1 VLVAV
6 VLPTYNESENIA
18 RLLTQ
23 LRQILPESQ
32 LYVVD
37 DNSPD
42 GTGDIAERCAIE
54 LGGIEVL
61 HRPGK
66 QGLGSAYRHGF
77 AYVISQGVD
86 VVVSMDVD
94 FSHDPLSIPAMLAAI
109 ESGSDAVI
117 GSRYVSGGGTKNWP
131 IHRRLLSR
139 WGNLYTAAVLGVSVR
154 DCTSGFRAY
163 RATALASI
171 APETTKA
178 EGYAFLSELVVRLS
192 RRGLKISEVPI
203 LFVDRE
209 NGTSK
214 MSGRIIAESM
224 LLVTR
229 WGISHRLNQSVK
241 LVQRK
246 FRERKN

>member
-1 VLVAV
+1 MIVAV

-23 LRQILPESQ
+23 LRTVLPDGR

-42 GTGDIAERCAIE
+42 GTGDIAERCARQ

-66 QGLGSAYRHGF
+66 QGLGSAYRQGF
-77 AYVISQGVD
+77 AHVISQGVD

-94 FSHDPLSIPAMLAAI
+94 FSHDPLVIPAMLAAI
-109 ESGSDAVI
+109 EAGSDAVI
-117 GSRYVSGGGTKNWP
+117 GSRYVNGGGTKNWP
-131 IHRRLLSR
+131 MHRRLLSR
-139 WGNLYTAAVLGVSVR
+139 WGNLYTASVLGVKVR

-178 EGYAFLSELVVRLS
+178 DGYAFLSELVVRFS

-214 MSGRIIAESM
+214 MSRQIITESM

-229 WGISHRLNQSVK
+229 WGVAHRWNQAKS
-241 LVQRK
+241 LVQVK
-246 FRERKN
+246 TRERRS

>member
-1 VLVAV
+1 MRVAV

-23 LRQILPESQ
+23 LRTVVPDGR

-42 GTGDIAERCAIE
+42 GTGDIAERCAAE
-54 LGGIEVL
+54 LGGIEVI
-61 HRPGK
+61 HRPDK
-66 QGLGSAYRHGF
+66 QGLGSAYRQGF
-77 AYVISQGVD
+77 AHVIAQGAD
-86 VVVSMDVD
+86 VIVSMDVD

-109 ESGSDAVI
+109 DAGSDAVI
-117 GSRYVSGGGTKNWP
+117 GSRYVDGGGTKNWP
-131 IHRRLLSR
+131 LHRRLLSR
-139 WGNLYTAAVLGVSVR
+139 WGNLYTGAVLGVKVR

-163 RATALASI
+163 RASALAAI

-192 RRGLKISEVPI
+192 RRGSKISEVPI
-203 LFVDRE
+203 LFIDRE

-214 MSGRIIAESM
+214 MSGRIIVESM

-229 WGISHRLNQSVK
+229 WGIVHRWNQTK
-241 LVQRK
+241 KFVQTK

>member
-23 LRQILPESQ
+23 LRTVLPDGR

-42 GTGDIAERCAIE
+42 GTGDIAERCARE

-66 QGLGSAYRHGF
+66 QGLGSAYRQGF
-77 AYVISQGVD
+77 AHVIAQGVD

-94 FSHDPLSIPAMLAAI
+94 FSHDPLVIPAMLAAI
-109 ESGSDAVI
+109 EAGSDAVI
-117 GSRYVSGGGTKNWP
+117 GSRYVTGGGTKNWP
-131 IHRRLLSR
+131 LHRRLLSR
-139 WGNLYTAAVLGVSVR
+139 WGNLYTASVLGVKVR

-214 MSGRIIAESM
+214 MSGRIIVESM

-229 WGISHRLNQSVK
+229 WGVAHRWNQAK
-241 LVQRK
+241 NLVQAKIRGRK
-246 FRERKN
+246 S

>member
-1 VLVAV
+1 MLVAV

-23 LRQILPESQ
+23 LRTVLPDGR

-42 GTGDIAERCAIE
+42 GTGEIAERCAAE

-66 QGLGSAYRHGF
+66 QGLGSAYRQGF
-77 AYVISQGVD
+77 AHVISQGVD

-94 FSHDPLSIPAMLAAI
+94 FSHDPLVIPAMLAAI
-109 ESGSDAVI
+109 EAGSDAVI
-117 GSRYVSGGGTKNWP
+117 GSRYVNGGGTKNWP

-139 WGNLYTAAVLGVSVR
+139 WGNLYTASVLGVKVR

-229 WGISHRLNQSVK
+229 WGVAHRWNQSVK

>member
-23 LRQILPESQ
+23 LRTVLPDGR

-42 GTGDIAERCAIE
+42 GTGDIAERCARE

-66 QGLGSAYRHGF
+66 QGLGSAYRQGF
-77 AYVISQGVD
+77 AHVIAQGVD

-94 FSHDPLSIPAMLAAI
+94 FSHDPLVIPAMLAAI
-109 ESGSDAVI
+109 EAGSDAVI
-117 GSRYVSGGGTKNWP
+117 GSRYVTGGGTKNWP
-131 IHRRLLSR
+131 LHRRLLSR
-139 WGNLYTAAVLGVSVR
+139 WGNLYTASVLGVKVR

-214 MSGRIIAESM
+214 MSGRIIVESM

-229 WGISHRLNQSVK
+229 WGVTHRWNQAK
-241 LVQRK
+241 NLVQAK
-246 FRERKN
+246 IRERKS

>member
-1 VLVAV
+1 MRVAV

-23 LRQILPESQ
+23 LRTVVPDGR

-42 GTGDIAERCAIE
+42 GTGDIAERCAAE
-54 LGGIEVL
+54 LGGIEVI
-61 HRPGK
+61 HRPDK
-66 QGLGSAYRHGF
+66 QGLGSAYRQGF
-77 AYVISQGVD
+77 AHVIAQGAD
-86 VVVSMDVD
+86 VIVSMDVD

-109 ESGSDAVI
+109 DAGSDAVI
-117 GSRYVSGGGTKNWP
+117 GSRYVDGGGTKNWP
-131 IHRRLLSR
+131 LHRRLLSR
-139 WGNLYTAAVLGVSVR
+139 WGNLYTGAVLGVKVR

-163 RATALASI
+163 RASALAAI

-178 EGYAFLSELVVRLS
+178 EGYAFLSELVVQLS
-192 RRGLKISEVPI
+192 RRGSKISEVPI
-203 LFVDRE
+203 LFIDRE

-214 MSGRIIAESM
+214 MSGRIIVESM

-229 WGISHRLNQSVK
+229 WGIVHRWNQAK
-241 LVQRK
+241 KFVQTK

>member
-1 VLVAV
+1 MLVAI

-23 LRQILPESQ
+23 LRTVLPDGR

-42 GTGDIAERCAIE
+42 GTGDIAERCARE
-54 LGGIEVL
+54 MGGIEVL

-66 QGLGSAYRHGF
+66 QGLGSAYRQGF
-77 AYVISQGVD
+77 AHVISQGVD

-94 FSHDPLSIPAMLAAI
+94 FSHDPLVIPAMLAAI
-109 ESGSDAVI
+109 EAGSDAVI

-131 IHRRLLSR
+131 LHRRLLSR
-139 WGNLYTAAVLGVSVR
+139 WGNLYTASVLGVKVR

-229 WGISHRLNQSVK
+229 WGVAHRLNQAKSF
-241 LVQRK
+241 VQLK
-246 FRERKN
+246 TRERKS

>member
-1 VLVAV
+1 MLVAV

-18 RLLTQ
+18 GLLTQ
-23 LRQILPESQ
+23 LRTVLPDGR

-42 GTGDIAERCAIE
+42 GTGEIAERCAVE

-66 QGLGSAYRHGF
+66 QGLGSAYRQGF
-77 AYVISQGVD
+77 THVIAQGVD

-94 FSHDPLSIPAMLAAI
+94 FSHDPLAIPAMLAEI

-131 IHRRLLSR
+131 LHRRLLSR
-139 WGNLYTAAVLGVSVR
+139 WGNLYTGAVLGVKVR

-163 RATALASI
+163 RSSALAAI

-203 LFVDRE
+203 LFIDRE
-209 NGTSK
+209 NGTST
-214 MSGRIIAESM
+214 MSGRIIIESM

-229 WGISHRLNQSVK
+229 WGISHRLNQAVK
-241 LVQRK
+241 LVQKK
-246 FRERKN
+246 FRERRN

>member
-23 LRQILPESQ
+23 LRNVLPAAR
-32 LYVVD
+32 LFVVD

-42 GTGDIAERCAIE
+42 GTGDIAERCARE

-66 QGLGSAYRHGF
+66 QGLGSAYRQGF
-77 AYVISQGVD
+77 THVIAQGVD

-94 FSHDPLSIPAMLAAI
+94 FSHDPLAIPAMLAEI

-131 IHRRLLSR
+131 LHRRLLSR
-139 WGNLYTAAVLGVSVR
+139 WGNLYTGAVLGVKVR

-163 RATALASI
+163 RSSALAAI

-203 LFVDRE
+203 LFIDRE

-214 MSGRIIAESM
+214 MSGRIIIESM

-229 WGISHRLNQSVK
+229 WGISHRLNQTVK
-241 LVQRK
+241 LVQKK
-246 FRERKN
+246 FRERRN

>member
-1 VLVAV
+1 MLVAV

-23 LRQILPESQ
+23 LRNVLPDAR
-32 LYVVD
+32 LFVVD

-42 GTGDIAERCAIE
+42 GTGDIAERCARE
-54 LGGIEVL
+54 MGGIEVL

-66 QGLGSAYRHGF
+66 QGLGSAYRQGF
-77 AYVISQGVD
+77 THVIAQGVD

-94 FSHDPLSIPAMLAAI
+94 FSHDPLAIPAMLAAI

-131 IHRRLLSR
+131 LHRRLLSR
-139 WGNLYTAAVLGVSVR
+139 WGNLYTGAVLGVKVR

-163 RATALASI
+163 RSSALAAI

-203 LFVDRE
+203 LFIDRE

-214 MSGRIIAESM
+214 MSGRIIIESM

-229 WGISHRLNQSVK
+229 WGISHRFNQVEK
-241 LVQRK
+241 LLQKK

>member
-23 LRQILPESQ
+23 LRNVLPDAR
-32 LYVVD
+32 LFVVD

-42 GTGDIAERCAIE
+42 GTGDIAERCARE

-66 QGLGSAYRHGF
+66 QGLGSAYRQGF
-77 AYVISQGVD
+77 THVIAQGVD

-94 FSHDPLSIPAMLAAI
+94 FSHDPFAIPAMLEAI

-131 IHRRLLSR
+131 LHRRLLSR
-139 WGNLYTAAVLGVSVR
+139 WGNLYTGAVLGVKVR

-163 RATALASI
+163 RSSALTAI

-214 MSGRIIAESM
+214 MSGRIIIESM

-229 WGISHRLNQSVK
+229 WGISHRLNQVVK
-241 LVQRK
+241 LVQKK

>member
-1 VLVAV
+1 MLVAV

-23 LRQILPESQ
+23 LRQVLPESR

-42 GTGDIAERCAIE
+42 GTGDIAERCAAE

-66 QGLGSAYRHGF
+66 QGLGSAYRQGF
-77 AYVISQGVD
+77 AHVIAQGAD
-86 VVVSMDVD
+86 IVVSMDVD

-109 ESGSDAVI
+109 DAGSDAVI
-117 GSRYVSGGGTKNWP
+117 GSRYVNGGGTKNWP
-131 IHRRLLSR
+131 LHRRLLSR
-139 WGNLYTAAVLGVSVR
+139 WGNLYTGAVLGVKVR

-192 RRGLKISEVPI
+192 RRGSKISEVPI

-214 MSGRIIAESM
+214 MSGRIIIESM
-224 LLVTR
+224 MLVTR
-229 WGISHRLNQSVK
+229 WGISHRWNQTKNFVQVK
-241 LVQRK
+241 I
-246 FRERKN
+246 RERKN

>member
-23 LRQILPESQ
+23 LRNVLPDAR
-32 LYVVD
+32 LFVVD

-42 GTGDIAERCAIE
+42 GTGDIAERCARE
-54 LGGIEVL
+54 MGGIEVL

-66 QGLGSAYRHGF
+66 QGLGSAYRQGF
-77 AYVISQGVD
+77 THVIAQGVD

-94 FSHDPLSIPAMLAAI
+94 FSHDPLAIPAMLAAI

-131 IHRRLLSR
+131 LHRRLLSR
-139 WGNLYTAAVLGVSVR
+139 WGNLYTGAVLGVKVR

-163 RATALASI
+163 RSSALAAI

-203 LFVDRE
+203 LFIDRE

-214 MSGRIIAESM
+214 MSGRIIIESM

-229 WGISHRLNQSVK
+229 WGISHRLNQVVK

>member
-1 VLVAV
+1 MRVAV

-23 LRQILPESQ
+23 LRTVVPDGR

-42 GTGDIAERCAIE
+42 GTGDIAERCAAE
-54 LGGIEVL
+54 LGGIEVI

-66 QGLGSAYRHGF
+66 QGLGSAYRQGF
-77 AYVISQGVD
+77 AYVIAQGAD
-86 VVVSMDVD
+86 VIVSMDVD
-94 FSHDPLSIPAMLAAI
+94 FSHDPLTIPAMLAAI
-109 ESGSDAVI
+109 DDGSDAVI
-117 GSRYVSGGGTKNWP
+117 GSRYVNGGGTKNWP
-131 IHRRLLSR
+131 LHRRLLSR
-139 WGNLYTAAVLGVSVR
+139 WGNLYTGAVLGVKVR

-163 RATALASI
+163 RASALAAI

-192 RRGLKISEVPI
+192 RRGSKISEVPI
-203 LFVDRE
+203 LFIDRE

-214 MSGRIIAESM
+214 MSGRIIVESM

-229 WGISHRLNQSVK
+229 WGIAHRWNQVK
-241 LVQRK
+241 KFVQTK
-246 FRERKN
+246 FRERRN

>member
-1 VLVAV
+1 MLVAV

-18 RLLTQ
+18 GLLTQ
-23 LRQILPESQ
+23 LRTVLPDGR

-42 GTGDIAERCAIE
+42 GTGEIAERCAVE

-66 QGLGSAYRHGF
+66 QGLGSAYRQGF
-77 AYVISQGVD
+77 THVIAQGVD

-94 FSHDPLSIPAMLAAI
+94 FSHDPLAIPAMLAAI

-131 IHRRLLSR
+131 LHRRLLSR
-139 WGNLYTAAVLGVSVR
+139 WGNLYTGAVLGVKVR

-163 RATALASI
+163 RSSALAAI

-203 LFVDRE
+203 LFIDRE

-214 MSGRIIAESM
+214 MSGRIIIESM

-229 WGISHRLNQSVK
+229 WGISHRLNQVVK
-241 LVQRK
+241 LVQKK

>member
-1 VLVAV
+1 VIVAV

-23 LRQILPESQ
+23 LRTVLPDGR

-42 GTGDIAERCAIE
+42 GTGDIAERCARQ

-66 QGLGSAYRHGF
+66 QGLGSAYRQGF
-77 AYVISQGVD
+77 AHVISQGVD

-94 FSHDPLSIPAMLAAI
+94 FSHDPLVIPAMLAAI
-109 ESGSDAVI
+109 EAGSDAVI
-117 GSRYVSGGGTKNWP
+117 GSRYVNGGGTKNWP
-131 IHRRLLSR
+131 MHRRLLSR
-139 WGNLYTAAVLGVSVR
+139 WGNLYTASVLGVKVR

-178 EGYAFLSELVVRLS
+178 DGYAFLSELVVRFS

-214 MSGRIIAESM
+214 MSRQIITESM

-229 WGISHRLNQSVK
+229 WGVAHRWNQAKS
-241 LVQRK
+241 LVQVK
-246 FRERKN
+246 TRERRS

>member
-1 VLVAV
+1 MLVAV

-18 RLLTQ
+18 GLLTQ
-23 LRQILPESQ
+23 LRTVLPDGR

-42 GTGDIAERCAIE
+42 GTGEIAERCAVE
-54 LGGIEVL
+54 LGRIEVL

-66 QGLGSAYRHGF
+66 QGLGSAYRQGF
-77 AYVISQGVD
+77 THVIAQGVD

-94 FSHDPLSIPAMLAAI
+94 FSHDPLAIPAMLAEI

-131 IHRRLLSR
+131 LHRRLLSR
-139 WGNLYTAAVLGVSVR
+139 WGNLYTGAVLGVKVR

-163 RATALASI
+163 RSSALAAI

-203 LFVDRE
+203 LFIDRE

-214 MSGRIIAESM
+214 MSGRIIIESM

-229 WGISHRLNQSVK
+229 WGISHRLNQTVK
-241 LVQRK
+241 LVQKK
-246 FRERKN
+246 FRERRN

>member
-1 VLVAV
+1 MRVAV

-23 LRQILPESQ
+23 LRTVVPDGR

-42 GTGDIAERCAIE
+42 GTGDIAERCAAE
-54 LGGIEVL
+54 LGGIEVI

-66 QGLGSAYRHGF
+66 QGLGSAYRQGF
-77 AYVISQGVD
+77 AHVIAQGVD
-86 VVVSMDVD
+86 VIVSMDVD

-109 ESGSDAVI
+109 DAGSDAVI
-117 GSRYVSGGGTKNWP
+117 GSRYVNGGGTKNWP
-131 IHRRLLSR
+131 LHRRLLSR
-139 WGNLYTAAVLGVSVR
+139 WGNLYTGAVLGVKVR
-154 DCTSGFRAY
+154 DCTSGFRVY
-163 RATALASI
+163 RASALAAI

-192 RRGLKISEVPI
+192 RRGSKISEVPI
-203 LFVDRE
+203 LFIDRE

-214 MSGRIIAESM
+214 MSGRIIVESM

-229 WGISHRLNQSVK
+229 WGIVHRWNQTK
-241 LVQRK
+241 KFVQTK
-246 FRERKN
+246 FRERRN

>member
-23 LRQILPESQ
+23 LRNVLPAAR
-32 LYVVD
+32 LFVVD

-42 GTGDIAERCAIE
+42 GTGDIAERCARE

-66 QGLGSAYRHGF
+66 QGLGSAYRQGF
-77 AYVISQGVD
+77 THVIAQGVD

-94 FSHDPLSIPAMLAAI
+94 FSHDPLAIPAMLAAI

-131 IHRRLLSR
+131 LHRRLLSR
-139 WGNLYTAAVLGVSVR
+139 WGNLYTGAVLGVKVR

-163 RATALASI
+163 RSSALAAI

-203 LFVDRE
+203 LFIDRE

-214 MSGRIIAESM
+214 MSGRIIIESM

-229 WGISHRLNQSVK
+229 WGISHRLNQVVK
-241 LVQRK
+241 LVQKK

>member
-23 LRQILPESQ
+23 LRNVLPDAR
-32 LYVVD
+32 LFVVD

-42 GTGDIAERCAIE
+42 GTGDIAERCARE

-66 QGLGSAYRHGF
+66 QGLGSAYRQGF
-77 AYVISQGVD
+77 THVIAQGVD

-94 FSHDPLSIPAMLAAI
+94 FSHDPLAIPAMLAAI

-117 GSRYVSGGGTKNWP
+117 GSRYVSGGGSKNWP
-131 IHRRLLSR
+131 LHRRLLSR
-139 WGNLYTAAVLGVSVR
+139 WGNLYTGAVLGVKVR

-163 RATALASI
+163 RSSALAAI

-203 LFVDRE
+203 LFIDRE

-214 MSGRIIAESM
+214 MSGRIIIESM

-229 WGISHRLNQSVK
+229 WGISHRLNQVVK
-241 LVQRK
+241 LVQKK

>member
-1 VLVAV
+1 MLVAV

-23 LRQILPESQ
+23 LRTVLPDGR

-42 GTGDIAERCAIE
+42 GTGEIAERCAVE

-66 QGLGSAYRHGF
+66 QGLGSAYRQGF
-77 AYVISQGVD
+77 AHVISQGVD

-94 FSHDPLSIPAMLAAI
+94 FSHDPLVIPAMLAAI
-109 ESGSDAVI
+109 EAGSDAVI
-117 GSRYVSGGGTKNWP
+117 GSRYVNGGGTKNWP

-139 WGNLYTAAVLGVSVR
+139 WGNLYTASVLGVKVR

-214 MSGRIIAESM
+214 MSGRIIVESM

-229 WGISHRLNQSVK
+229 WGIVHRWNQTK
-241 LVQRK
+241 KFVQTK
-246 FRERKN
+246 FRERRN

>member
-18 RLLTQ
+18 GLLTQ
-23 LRQILPESQ
+23 LRTVLPDGR

-42 GTGDIAERCAIE
+42 GTGEIAERCAVE

-66 QGLGSAYRHGF
+66 QGLGSAYRQGF
-77 AYVISQGVD
+77 THVIAQGVD

-94 FSHDPLSIPAMLAAI
+94 FSHDPLAIPAMLAEI

-131 IHRRLLSR
+131 LHRRLLSR
-139 WGNLYTAAVLGVSVR
+139 WGNLYTGAVLGVKVR
-154 DCTSGFRAY
+154 DRTSGFRAY
-163 RATALASI
+163 RSSALAAI

-203 LFVDRE
+203 LFIDRE

-214 MSGRIIAESM
+214 MSGRIIIESM

-229 WGISHRLNQSVK
+229 WGISHRLNQTVK
-241 LVQRK
+241 LVQKK
-246 FRERKN
+246 FRERRN

>member
-23 LRQILPESQ
+23 LRNVLPDAR
-32 LYVVD
+32 LFVVD

-42 GTGDIAERCAIE
+42 GTGDIAERCARE
-54 LGGIEVL
+54 MGGIEVL

-66 QGLGSAYRHGF
+66 QGLGSAYRQGF
-77 AYVISQGVD
+77 THVIAQGVD

-94 FSHDPLSIPAMLAAI
+94 FSHDPLAIPAMLAAI

-131 IHRRLLSR
+131 LHRLLLSR
-139 WGNLYTAAVLGVSVR
+139 WGNLYTGAVLGVKVR

-163 RATALASI
+163 RSSALAAI

-203 LFVDRE
+203 LFIDRE

-214 MSGRIIAESM
+214 MSGRIIIESM

-229 WGISHRLNQSVK
+229 WGISHRLNQVVK
-241 LVQRK
+241 LVQKK

>member
-23 LRQILPESQ
+23 LRNVLPAAR
-32 LYVVD
+32 LFVVD

-42 GTGDIAERCAIE
+42 GTGDIAERCARE

-66 QGLGSAYRHGF
+66 QGLGSAYRQGF
-77 AYVISQGVD
+77 THVIAQGVD

-94 FSHDPLSIPAMLAAI
+94 FSHDPLAIPAMLAAI

-117 GSRYVSGGGTKNWP
+117 GSRYVSGGGSKNWP
-131 IHRRLLSR
+131 LHRRLLSR
-139 WGNLYTAAVLGVSVR
+139 WGNLYTGAVLGVKVR

-163 RATALASI
+163 RSSALAAI

-203 LFVDRE
+203 LFIDRE

-214 MSGRIIAESM
+214 MSGRIIIESM

-229 WGISHRLNQSVK
+229 WGISHRLNQVVK
-241 LVQRK
+241 LVQKK

>member
-1 VLVAV
+1 MRVAV

-23 LRQILPESQ
+23 LRTVVPDGR

-42 GTGDIAERCAIE
+42 GTGDIAERCAAE
-54 LGGIEVL
+54 LGGIEVI

-66 QGLGSAYRHGF
+66 QGLGSAYRQGF
-77 AYVISQGVD
+77 AHVIAQGVD
-86 VVVSMDVD
+86 VIVSMDVD

-109 ESGSDAVI
+109 DDGSDAVI
-117 GSRYVSGGGTKNWP
+117 GSRYVDGGGTKNWP
-131 IHRRLLSR
+131 LHRRLLSR
-139 WGNLYTAAVLGVSVR
+139 WGNLYTGAVLGVKVR

-163 RATALASI
+163 RASALAAI

-192 RRGLKISEVPI
+192 RRGSKISEVPI
-203 LFVDRE
+203 LFIDRE

-214 MSGRIIAESM
+214 MSGRIIVESM

-229 WGISHRLNQSVK
+229 WGIVHRWNQTK
-241 LVQRK
+241 KFVQTK
-246 FRERKN
+246 FRERRN

>member
-1 VLVAV
+1 MRVAV

-23 LRQILPESQ
+23 LRTVVPDGR

-42 GTGDIAERCAIE
+42 GTGDIAERCAAE
-54 LGGIEVL
+54 LGGIEVI

-66 QGLGSAYRHGF
+66 QGLGSAYRQGF
-77 AYVISQGVD
+77 AHVIAQGVD
-86 VVVSMDVD
+86 VIVSMDVD

-109 ESGSDAVI
+109 DAGSDAVI
-117 GSRYVSGGGTKNWP
+117 GSRYVNGGGTKNWP
-131 IHRRLLSR
+131 LHRRLLSR
-139 WGNLYTAAVLGVSVR
+139 WGNLYTGAVLGVKVR

-163 RATALASI
+163 RASALAAI

-192 RRGLKISEVPI
+192 RRGSKISEVPI
-203 LFVDRE
+203 LFIDRE

-214 MSGRIIAESM
+214 MSGRIIVESM

-229 WGISHRLNQSVK
+229 WGIVHRWNQTK
-241 LVQRK
+241 KFVQTK
-246 FRERKN
+246 FRERRN

>member
-1 VLVAV
+1 MLVAV

-23 LRQILPESQ
+23 LRNVLPAAR
-32 LYVVD
+32 LFVVD

-42 GTGDIAERCAIE
+42 GTGDIAERCARE
-54 LGGIEVL
+54 MGGIEVL

-66 QGLGSAYRHGF
+66 QGLGSAYRQGF
-77 AYVISQGVD
+77 THVIAQGVD

-94 FSHDPLSIPAMLAAI
+94 FSHDPLAIPAMLAAI

-131 IHRRLLSR
+131 LHRRLLSR
-139 WGNLYTAAVLGVSVR
+139 WGNLYTGAVLGVKVR

-163 RATALASI
+163 RSSALAAI

-203 LFVDRE
+203 LFIDRE

-214 MSGRIIAESM
+214 MSGRIIIESM

-229 WGISHRLNQSVK
+229 WGISHRLNQTVK
-241 LVQRK
+241 LVQKK
-246 FRERKN
+246 FRERRN

>member
-23 LRQILPESQ
+23 LRNVLPAAR
-32 LYVVD
+32 LFVVD

-42 GTGDIAERCAIE
+42 GTGDIAERCARE
-54 LGGIEVL
+54 MGGIEVL

-66 QGLGSAYRHGF
+66 QGLGSAYRQGF
-77 AYVISQGVD
+77 THVIAQGVD

-94 FSHDPLSIPAMLAAI
+94 FSHDPLAIPAMLAEI

-131 IHRRLLSR
+131 LHRRLLSR
-139 WGNLYTAAVLGVSVR
+139 WGNLYTGAVLGVKVR

-163 RATALASI
+163 RSSALAAI

-203 LFVDRE
+203 LFIDRE

-214 MSGRIIAESM
+214 MSGRIIIESM

-229 WGISHRLNQSVK
+229 WGISHRLNQTVK
-241 LVQRK
+241 LVQKK
-246 FRERKN
+246 FRERRN

>member
-1 VLVAV
+1 MLVAV

-18 RLLTQ
+18 GLLTQ
-23 LRQILPESQ
+23 LRTVLPDGR

-42 GTGDIAERCAIE
+42 GTGEIAERCAVE

-66 QGLGSAYRHGF
+66 QGLGSAYRQGF
-77 AYVISQGVD
+77 THVIAQGVD

-94 FSHDPLSIPAMLAAI
+94 FSHDPLAIPAMLAEI

-131 IHRRLLSR
+131 LHRRLLSR
-139 WGNLYTAAVLGVSVR
+139 WGNLYTGAVLGVKVR

-163 RATALASI
+163 RSSALAAI

-203 LFVDRE
+203 LFIDRE

-214 MSGRIIAESM
+214 MSGRIIIESM

-229 WGISHRLNQSVK
+229 WGISHRLNQTVK
-241 LVQRK
+241 LVQKK

>member
-1 VLVAV
+1 MLVAV

-23 LRQILPESQ
+23 LRNVLPDAR
-32 LYVVD
+32 LFVVD

-42 GTGDIAERCAIE
+42 GTGDIAERCARE
-54 LGGIEVL
+54 MGGIEVL

-66 QGLGSAYRHGF
+66 QGLGSAYRQGF
-77 AYVISQGVD
+77 THVIAQGVD

-94 FSHDPLSIPAMLAAI
+94 FSHDPLAIPAMLAEI

-131 IHRRLLSR
+131 LHRRLLSR
-139 WGNLYTAAVLGVSVR
+139 WGNLYTGAVLGVKVR

-163 RATALASI
+163 RSSALAAI

-203 LFVDRE
+203 LFIDRE

-214 MSGRIIAESM
+214 MSGRIIIESM

-229 WGISHRLNQSVK
+229 WGISHRLNQVVK
-241 LVQRK
+241 LVQKK

>member
-1 VLVAV
+1 MLVAV

-23 LRQILPESQ
+23 LRNVLPDAR
-32 LYVVD
+32 LFVVD

-42 GTGDIAERCAIE
+42 GTGDIAERCARE
-54 LGGIEVL
+54 MGGIEVL

-66 QGLGSAYRHGF
+66 QGLGSAYRQGF
-77 AYVISQGVD
+77 THVIAQGVD

-94 FSHDPLSIPAMLAAI
+94 FSHDPLAIPAMLAAI

-131 IHRRLLSR
+131 LHRRLLSR
-139 WGNLYTAAVLGVSVR
+139 WGNLYTGAVLGVKVR

-163 RATALASI
+163 RSSALAAI

-203 LFVDRE
+203 LFIDRE

-214 MSGRIIAESM
+214 MSGRIIIESM

-229 WGISHRLNQSVK
+229 WGISHRLSQVVK
-241 LVQRK
+241 LVQKK

>member
-23 LRQILPESQ
+23 LRNVLPDAR
-32 LYVVD
+32 LFVVD

-42 GTGDIAERCAIE
+42 GTGDIAERCARE
-54 LGGIEVL
+54 MGGIEVL

-66 QGLGSAYRHGF
+66 QGLGSAYRQGF
-77 AYVISQGVD
+77 THVIAQGVD

-94 FSHDPLSIPAMLAAI
+94 FSHDPLAIPAMLAAI

-117 GSRYVSGGGTKNWP
+117 GSRYVSGGGSKNWP
-131 IHRRLLSR
+131 LHRRLLSR
-139 WGNLYTAAVLGVSVR
+139 WGNLYTGAVLGVKVR

-163 RATALASI
+163 RSSALAAI

-203 LFVDRE
+203 LFIDRE

-214 MSGRIIAESM
+214 MSGRIIIESM

-229 WGISHRLNQSVK
+229 WGISHRLNQVVK
-241 LVQRK
+241 LVQKK

>member
-1 VLVAV
+1 MRVAV

-23 LRQILPESQ
+23 LRTVVPNGR

-42 GTGDIAERCAIE
+42 GTGDIAERCAAE
-54 LGGIEVL
+54 LGGIEVI

-66 QGLGSAYRHGF
+66 QGLGSAYRQGF
-77 AYVISQGVD
+77 AHVIAQGVD
-86 VVVSMDVD
+86 VIVSMDVD

-109 ESGSDAVI
+109 DAGSDAVI
-117 GSRYVSGGGTKNWP
+117 GSRYVNGGGTKNWP
-131 IHRRLLSR
+131 LHRRLLSR
-139 WGNLYTAAVLGVSVR
+139 WGNLYTGAVLGVKVR

-163 RATALASI
+163 RASALAAI

-192 RRGLKISEVPI
+192 RRGSKISEVPI

-214 MSGRIIAESM
+214 MSGRIIVESM

-229 WGISHRLNQSVK
+229 WGIVHRWNQTK
-241 LVQRK
+241 KFVQTK
-246 FRERKN
+246 FRERRN

>member
-1 VLVAV
+1 MLVAV

-23 LRQILPESQ
+23 LRNVLPAAR
-32 LYVVD
+32 LFVVD

-42 GTGDIAERCAIE
+42 GTGDIAERCARE

-66 QGLGSAYRHGF
+66 QGLGSAYRQGF
-77 AYVISQGVD
+77 THVIAQGVD

-94 FSHDPLSIPAMLAAI
+94 FSHDPLAIPAMLAAI

-131 IHRRLLSR
+131 LHRRLLSR
-139 WGNLYTAAVLGVSVR
+139 WGNLYTGAVLGVKVR

-163 RATALASI
+163 RSSALAAI

-203 LFVDRE
+203 LFIDRE

-214 MSGRIIAESM
+214 MSGRIIIESM

-229 WGISHRLNQSVK
+229 WGISHRLNQVVK
-241 LVQRK
+241 LVQKK

>member
-1 VLVAV
+1 MLVAV

-23 LRQILPESQ
+23 LRNVLPAAR
-32 LYVVD
+32 LFVVD

-42 GTGDIAERCAIE
+42 GTGDIAERCARE

-66 QGLGSAYRHGF
+66 QGLGSAYRQGF
-77 AYVISQGVD
+77 THVIAQGVD

-94 FSHDPLSIPAMLAAI
+94 FSHDPLAIPAMLAEI

-131 IHRRLLSR
+131 LHRRLLSR
-139 WGNLYTAAVLGVSVR
+139 WGNLYTGAVLGVKVR

-163 RATALASI
+163 RSSALAAI

-203 LFVDRE
+203 LFIDRE

-214 MSGRIIAESM
+214 MSGRIIIESM

-229 WGISHRLNQSVK
+229 WGISHRLNQTVK
-241 LVQRK
+241 LVQKK
-246 FRERKN
+246 FRERRN